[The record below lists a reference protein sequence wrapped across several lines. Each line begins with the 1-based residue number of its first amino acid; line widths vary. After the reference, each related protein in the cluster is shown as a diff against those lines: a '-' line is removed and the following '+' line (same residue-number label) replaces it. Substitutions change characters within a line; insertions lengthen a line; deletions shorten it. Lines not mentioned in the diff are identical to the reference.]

1 MATTVHPPPPDTPPP
16 DTPPPDTAPRRRLPR
31 WVWALLALLTVI
43 TVVAVA
49 VFATREREV
58 VPSGDPDQPVTVA
71 PSASSPATVMPASA
85 ADGCLGGATDLDRAV
100 LTAQQQAPLTPEG
113 AAAFTAAL
121 VRWASTVP
129 APPYQQV
136 TAQQVFSVHATSA
149 AQKFLS
155 STATVPEASTGRVDF
170 REGMYYVEAFDGT
183 QAIVSYVA
191 GADATQNGASAGT
204 GYLSGAVTLAAQ
216 NGTWHFRDLS
226 LARNLEDVQRIG
238 TLYEGGC

>member
-1 MATTVHPPPPDTPPP
+1 MVTTVHPPPPGT
-16 DTPPPDTAPRRRLPR
+16 TPRRRLPR

-49 VFATREREV
+49 VAVSATREQEV
-58 VPSGDPDQPVTVA
+58 ASSGDPDGPVTVA
-71 PSASSPATVMPASA
+71 PSASPPATVLPASA

-113 AAAFTAAL
+113 AAAFTATL
-121 VRWASTVP
+121 VRWASAVP

-136 TAQQVFSVHATSA
+136 TAQQVFSVDATSA
-149 AQKFLS
+149 AQRFLS

-170 REGMYYVEAFDGT
+170 RDGRYYVEAFDGDT
-183 QAIVSYVA
+183 AIVSYAA
-191 GADATQNGASAGT
+191 GAEATQNGAPAGT
-204 GYLSGAVTLAAQ
+204 GYLSGAVTLEAQ

-226 LARNLEDVQRIG
+226 AARTLEDVQRIG
-238 TLYEGGC
+238 TLYAGGC

>member
-1 MATTVHPPPPDTPPP
+1 MATTVHPPPP

-100 LTAQQQAPLTPEG
+100 LTAQQEAPLTPEG
-113 AAAFTAAL
+113 AAAFTATL
-121 VRWASTVP
+121 VRWASAVP

-136 TAQQVFSVHATSA
+136 TAQQVFSVDATSA
-149 AQKFLS
+149 AQRFLS

-170 REGMYYVEAFDGT
+170 RDGRYYVEAFDGDT
-183 QAIVSYVA
+183 AIVSYAA
-191 GADATQNGASAGT
+191 GAEATQNGAPAGT
-204 GYLSGAVTLAAQ
+204 GYLSGAVTLEAQ

-226 LARNLEDVQRIG
+226 AARTLEDVQRIG
-238 TLYEGGC
+238 TLYAGGC